1 MEVPSKK
8 LVVALGIIAVMVIG
22 VNLTMFL
29 LLYSAYSYST
39 TTLSIQPAVPSSYS
53 ESPDLG
59 FKRDLSPYAGGTQFE
74 QGGKKI
80 SVTGIGVAR
89 AKPDRALISL
99 SVITQAGSAE
109 EAISEN
115 AAKMDRVTMVLK
127 AMGVTEEQ
135 METSTYS
142 LTPLL
147 DYSDRNSPKIT
158 GYTCS
163 NTIRVTVMN
172 LNKIGNIIDNAV
184 SAGANHIS
192 SLQFTVSEEKLSQ
205 LGLEALGNAVKD
217 ADSKAKAIASA
228 TGVTL
233 TNLFSISVL
242 SYSPNVASY
251 SFESATPIPTPI
263 AGVLLTPIIPPG
275 EVSITVSISAVYEFR

>member
-8 LVVALGIIAVMVIG
+8 LVVVLGIIAVTVIG
-22 VNLTMFL
+22 VNLTIFL
-29 LLYSAYSYST
+29 LLYSVYSHST
-39 TTLSIQPAVPSSYS
+39 TTLSVQPGVPPSYL
-53 ESPDLG
+53 ESPELG
-59 FKRDLSPYAGGTQFE
+59 FKRDLSPYAGDTQVELGF
-74 QGGKKI
+74 KKI

-115 AAKMDRVTMVLK
+115 AVKMDRVTKALK
-127 AMGVTEEQ
+127 TMGVTEEQ

-172 LNKIGNIIDNAV
+172 LNKIGDIIDNAV

-192 SLQFTVSEEKLSQ
+192 SLQFTVSEEKLRQ
-205 LGLEALGNAVKD
+205 LGLEALGNAVRD
-217 ADSKAKAIASA
+217 ADSKAKAIAGA

-233 TNLFSISVL
+233 TSLLSISVL

-251 SFESATPIPTPI
+251 SFESTIPAPTPI
-263 AGVLLTPIIPPG
+263 TGVLLTPILPPG